1 MPCVSHSKINDMLK
15 KKVLL
20 PALLVT
26 CGFLAQAQN
35 TEKLPPPPPPK
46 PPKIETTKFTPP
58 VIVKDAD
65 DFYERNKTVA
75 NLTWQNGHFVT
86 VHLKDKS
93 KEKYDI
99 NDSKQ
104 KKAFT
109 DKYGECPP
117 APPPPPPAPPK
128 VKKV

>member
-1 MPCVSHSKINDMLK
+1 MYLTEKINDMLK

-26 CGFLAQAQN
+26 CGFLAQAQK
-35 TEKLPPPPPPK
+35 TEKDPPPPPPE
-46 PPKIETTKFTPP
+46 PPKVEVVKFDPP
-58 VIVKDAD
+58 VIKKKVT

-75 NLTWQNGHFVT
+75 NLTWQNSHIVT

-93 KEKYDI
+93 KQKYDI

-104 KKAFT
+104 KKTFT

-117 APPPPPPAPPK
+117 PPPAPPK
-128 VKKV
+128 VEKV